1 MAKPKRN
8 EPCYCGSGLK
18 YKKCHMRADQELE
31 RERREAVAAVRFLR
45 QDLVDFAEDERFASA
60 FAQALQQ
67 YWNGYYTLETAD
79 EMSEYEAQRFVDW
92 FVFDYGLDEGA
103 GGRNERL
110 IETYRQERG
119 DDLSSVQQEVIEQWL
134 DAAPSDAYILTD
146 YKGQTLHLQGFL
158 SGDEVEVY
166 EPAGR
171 GNVDIGD
178 VILARVL
185 PVQDHLELS
194 GGAAYLPQDEIADLR
209 EKLEAARATDA
220 EAYPNATHDD
230 FLRRHN
236 HLLIH
241 HALEQAERKGRPPVS
256 RLAEA

>member
-1 MAKPKRN
+1 MTKPGRN
-8 EPCYCGSGLK
+8 DPCYCGSGLK
-18 YKKCHMRADQELE
+18 YKKCHMRADQDVV
-31 RERREAVAAVRFLR
+31 RERREALSAVRFLR
-45 QDLVDFAEDERFASA
+45 QDLVDFAEDERFAPA

-92 FVFDYGLDEGA
+92 FVFDFGEGEGA
-103 GGRNERL
+103 VGPGERL
-110 IETYRQERG
+110 IETYRRERE
-119 DDLSSVQQEVIEQWL
+119 DELSSVQLEVLEQWL
-134 DAAPSDAYILTD
+134 DAGPSSAYILTA
-146 YKGQTLHLQGFL
+146 YQGQTLQLQSYL
-158 SGDEVEVY
+158 NGDEVEVY

-171 GNVDIGD
+171 GNVEIGD

-194 GGAAYLPQDEIADLR
+194 GGAAYLPQDEIVDLR
-209 EKLEAARATDA
+209 EKMEAAQAEDA
-220 EAYPNATHDD
+220 ELYPDATQDD

-256 RLAEA
+256 RLAED

>member
-1 MAKPKRN
+1 MTKFKRN

-31 RERREAVAAVRFLR
+31 RERREGLMAVRFLR
-45 QDLVDFAEDERFASA
+45 QDLVDFAEDERFAPA

-92 FVFDYGLDEGA
+92 FVFDYGYSADG
-103 GGRNERL
+103 ERL
-110 IETYRQERG
+110 IETYQQERG
-119 DDLSSVQQEVIEQWL
+119 DELSSVQQEVVQQWL
-134 DAAPSDAYILTD
+134 DAGPSGAYILTD

-158 SGDEVEVY
+158 NGDEVEVY

-194 GGAAYLPQDEIADLR
+194 GGAAYLPRDEIADLR

-220 EAYPNATHDD
+220 EAYPQATHNE

-241 HALEQAERKGRPPVS
+241 HALEQAELKGRPPVS
-256 RLAEA
+256 RLAGE